1 MPGKQQSGYPTESS
15 PRSSVGAFGRRA
27 FLRTAASATP
37 ASTLAGAV
45 PTAAW
50 GATAGKDFYCEKPLT
65 LTVDEGKQ
73 ILEVQQ
79 KTGRVGQVGTQQR
92 RYYSLFTKAVAFI
105 AEDRLGKIKRI
116 QAAIDGNP

>member
-27 FLRTAASATP
+27 FLRTAAAATT

-79 KTGRVGQVGTQQR
+79 KNRTRRASRHSAAKILQPFHQGGSLYRRRPARQNQTYSGR
-92 RYYSLFTKAVAFI
+92 
-105 AEDRLGKIKRI
+105 D
-116 QAAIDGNP
+116 